1 MIEFESK
8 RLLRLYMGEQVKH
21 HHRPLYEA
29 VIAAAKER
37 GIAGATAFKGILS
50 YGMSGTVHTT
60 KILEL
65 SQSLPVVV
73 EIVDTEERI
82 EEFLSVVGKL
92 VEESGTH
99 VHVTR
104 QDVEATVILPE
115 K

>member
-1 MIEFESK
+1 MQFESK
-8 RLLRLYMGEQVKH
+8 RLLRIFMGEQAKH

-29 VIAAAKER
+29 IIAGAKER
-37 GIAGATAFKGILS
+37 SLAGATVFKGILS
-50 YGMSGTVHTT
+50 YGMSGTVHTA

-73 EIVDTEERI
+73 EIIDTEEKI
-82 EEFLSVVGKL
+82 EEFLRVVGKL

-99 VHVTR
+99 VHVTL
-104 QDVEATVILPE
+104 QDVESTVILPE